1 MRMEQDNL
9 GTVKLSDTVM
19 YGINTQRAVEN
30 FPLQH
35 KRVSLRLIHDLVL
48 VKKAAALTY
57 EDLGVREKGIYA
69 TIAQACDEILTGSY
83 DAAFPTETLQ
93 GGAGTSTNLN
103 VDEVVANVALKFL
116 DQPAGNYAVIHQAE
130 LGRQNPR

>member
-57 EDLGVREKGIYA
+57 EDLGVREKVFTPPSPKLA
-69 TIAQACDEILTGSY
+69 MR
-83 DAAFPTETLQ
+83 F
-93 GGAGTSTNLN
+93 
-103 VDEVVANVALKFL
+103 
-116 DQPAGNYAVIHQAE
+116 
-130 LGRQNPR
+130 